1 MSLFARDNDA
11 LRTHPP
17 AGDQYLSNNG
27 SNWLYAVTALFG
39 VTLLGLFAHKFKARA
54 GERLFHYLFI
64 VAMFV
69 GLITY
74 FANASD
80 LAWDLVRQSNQIN
93 RSGLLR
99 QIFWAKYVFWVVAF
113 PAIIIALG
121 VLSGVSWATIFFN
134 VVLSWIWIISYLVAA
149 YTTSNY
155 KWGFFAFGVLAHLM
169 LAYSTMAHSGKS
181 ATRVGIR
188 RDYTMLSAYA
198 NFFWLLYP
206 IAWGLS
212 DGGNVI
218 GVTPSFIFFGV
229 LDILLVIGFAVMT
242 IVLSR
247 RWDYNRLNIA
257 FTQYGRVPA
266 LAGHYPEKDP
276 ANAATVP
283 AATAPAS
290 RGHHGVV

>member
-1 MSLFARDNDA
+1 MSILLPRNDA

-17 AGDQYLSNNG
+17 AGDQYLSDNG

-64 VAMFV
+64 VATFV
-69 GLITY
+69 GLIAY
-74 FANASD
+74 FAMASD
-80 LAWDLVRQSNQIN
+80 LAWDLIYQANQVW
-93 RSGLLR
+93 RSGPTR

-113 PAIIIALG
+113 PAIVIALG

-134 VVLSWIWIISYLVAA
+134 VCLSWIWIISYLIAA

-155 KWGFFAFGVLAHLM
+155 KWGFFAFGVLAHLF
-169 LAYSTMAHSGKS
+169 LAFSTLSHGMRS

-229 LDILLVIGFAVMT
+229 LDILLVIGFAAMVV
-242 IVLSR
+242 VLSR
-247 RWDYNRLNIA
+247 RWDYGRLNIA

-266 LAGHYPEKDP
+266 LAGNYPEKDP
-276 ANAATVP
+276 ANASITP
-283 AATAPAS
+283 AAPASAS
-290 RGHHGVV
+290 RGHGAV